1 MEMRHVQLAGDI
13 DGQCAPRLQLRANA
27 QQHPPHIR
35 MHKDRICRPLR
46 IGRAMCRAPLEALA
60 GIGAGGLKRV
70 FRQPKALQPDGQTLV
85 VHHREH
91 AGEPFVGFSH
101 QETSGSVEV
110 DHARGRSLDA
120 HLVFDGTAGHAI
132 ELAAS
137 LGQLPGHQEQGNPL
151 RARGRIRQ
159 ARQHQMNDVVAQVVL
174 PARDEYLGAGNQVGA
189 VLRGHRA
196 GLEKAQICARM
207 GFRQAHGASP
217 FA

>member
-1 MEMRHVQLAGDI
+1 MRA
-13 DGQCAPRLQLRANA
+13 
-27 QQHPPHIR
+27 
-35 MHKDRICRPLR
+35 
-46 IGRAMCRAPLEALA
+46 APLEALA
-60 GIGAGGLKRV
+60 CIGAGSLQRV
-70 FRQPKALQPDGQTLV
+70 FRQPKALQPDGQALV
-85 VHHREH
+85 IHHREH
-91 AGEPFVGFSH
+91 AGQPFVGFSH
-101 QETSGSVEV
+101 QEPSGSIEV
-110 DHARGRSLDA
+110 DHAGGRGLDA

-132 ELAAS
+132 ALVAS

-151 RARGRIRQ
+151 RACGRIRQ

-174 PARDEYLGAGNQVGA
+174 ASRDEYLGAGNQVGA